1 MDGLTEG
8 GKKLLAD
15 TLELG
20 SYAKDCIRIIHDILA
35 KKPSP
40 HRWPQRNG
48 VHVVDAAAGVTL
60 NDYSLIKAHLM
71 LIGKWP
77 WTD

>member
-1 MDGLTEG
+1 M
-8 GKKLLAD
+8 LAD
-15 TLELG
+15 TLERG
-20 SYAKDCIRIIHDILA
+20 SYAEDCIRIIHDFLA
-35 KKPSP
+35 KVTPAYP
-40 HRWPQRNG
+40 WPKRNG
-48 VHVVDAAAGVTL
+48 VHVADGNMGVTL